1 MGGKR
6 MKKKLLSVLL
16 TTAMVASLLAGCGSS
31 AAPAET
37 APAAEATEE
46 APAEDADAEEA
57 PAAEAGAQ
65 NMADADIDV
74 SGLAGTKIAVYT
86 HGGNRVLGEEK
97 KDADG
102 NTYRDESM
110 AYLTILAKQFTEET
124 GIEVELNV
132 VTDETEIEPLFQVED
147 PEVDVFTP
155 PNWSLAQWEAYSEPY
170 CTVEEAAEI
179 YGMDYAGSM
188 PNNGTDIF
196 SIMPGKAYNQ
206 CVVYNEEVIK
216 AAGYDKIPATLDE
229 FNKMCQAIKDNGVT
243 PISMHRVENW
253 PLATVQDFAGYVA
266 GDANVLAECLK
277 EEAPFSEDAP
287 FGKTIKMYTQW
298 KADGFF
304 EPEVYTDFGVAMD
317 SVAYGKAAMML
328 FGSWVVPQIQG
339 RCPEGTDPSV
349 IKFAPA
355 PDFGAGRY
363 VLAAPADNWAIS
375 KFSDNKEAARAFI
388 EYVSEDAQFI
398 ADSGFIANKKGVEP
412 VVPEL
417 YKIINDA
424 VDAGEVTPLFVP
436 PTDDNTLHNQEI
448 LEEAG
453 LWADYNYVG
462 LLFDALDVTKPDDWT
477 AYDKQVEDQ
486 NALYKE
492 YKEELGY
499 EWED

>member
-1 MGGKR
+1 

-46 APAEDADAEEA
+46 AAPAEDAEAATDDA
-57 PAAEAGAQ
+57 AAADTGAQ
-65 NMADADIDV
+65 NMADADVDI

-97 KDADG
+97 KDKDG

-132 VTDETEIEPLFQVED
+132 VTNEEEIEPLFKVED
-147 PEVDVFTP
+147 PSIDVFTP
-155 PNWSLAQWEAYSEPY
+155 PNWSLEQWGAYSEPY

-179 YGMDYAGSM
+179 YGEEYAKAM
-188 PNNGTDIF
+188 PNDEKNIF

-206 CVVYNEEVIK
+206 AVVYNEEVIK
-216 AAGYDKIPATLDE
+216 AAGYDEIPATQEE
-229 FNKMCQAIKDNGVT
+229 FEKMCQAIKDNGVT

-253 PLATVQDFAGYVA
+253 PLATVQDFAGYVV
-266 GDANVLAECLK
+266 GDPDVLTECLK
-277 EEAPFSEDAP
+277 EENPFSPDAP

-298 KADGFF
+298 KANGFF

-363 VLAAPADNWAIS
+363 ILAAPADNWAIS
-375 KFSDNKEAARAFI
+375 KFSENKDAARAFI
-388 EYVSEDAQFI
+388 EYVSENAQFI

-412 VVPEL
+412 VVPDL
-417 YKIINDA
+417 YKIANDMI
-424 VDAGEVTPLFVP
+424 DAGECTPLFQAP
-436 PTDDNTLHNQEI
+436 KTQNTLNNEAI

-462 LLFDALDVTKPDDWT
+462 LLFDSLDVTKPDDWS
-477 AYDKQVEDQ
+477 AYDKQVEAQ
-486 NALYKE
+486 NALYLETKE
-492 YKEELGY
+492 DLGF
-499 EWED
+499 EWQD